1 MESNVPENKKNE
13 SDQSVFNQKSLD
25 RINGPE
31 ELNDYIRVTTPS
43 VWIALTAITLLVIG
57 ILGWSI
63 FGTVAVHEEDGS
75 VREVR
80 PITFVIN

>member
-1 MESNVPENKKNE
+1 MEKESSGNE
-13 SDQSVFNQKSLD
+13 QNNRNQSLFSQKSLN

-31 ELNDYIRVTTPS
+31 ELYDYIRVTTPS
-43 VWIALTAITLLVIG
+43 VWIVLTAITLLVIG
-57 ILGWSI
+57 ILGWCV

-75 VREVR
+75 VREIR

>member
-43 VWIALTAITLLVIG
+43 VWISLTAITLLVIG